1 MMRVVFQSR
10 EVWEVVFNLNELVSQ
25 RTGLWQNAATLGKY
39 ALIILPTP
47 TGLCLP
53 SSCGTQPRW
62 GWEILFTERTLGT
75 PTRWD

>member
-25 RTGLWQNAATLGKY
+25 SPGLWQNAATLGKY

-47 TGLCLP
+47 KGLCP
-53 SSCGTQPRW
+53 
-62 GWEILFTERTLGT
+62 
-75 PTRWD
+75 PTS